1 MRDTAKNTDQELWR
15 VRKGDYYA
23 DSLHVTASGKIGINC
38 GGHVIVMPIREWH
51 KLASENQGSE
61 KTPTNT
67 TNTAILTEIVNGIK
81 SAMRKRDGNIHFQ
94 ATMSAFNFDKMVVE
108 LKQR

>member
-38 GGHVIVMPIREWH
+38 GGHMIVMPIREWH
-51 KLASENQGSE
+51 KLASEKQLE
-61 KTPTNT
+61 KQVKN
-67 TNTAILTEIVNGIK
+67 V
-81 SAMRKRDGNIHFQ
+81 H
-94 ATMSAFNFDKMVVE
+94 
-108 LKQR
+108 

>member
-1 MRDTAKNTDQELWR
+1 MCDTAKNTDQELWR

-38 GGHVIVMPIREWH
+38 GGRVIVMPIREWH

-61 KTPTNT
+61 KTPTN
-67 TNTAILTEIVNGIK
+67 
-81 SAMRKRDGNIHFQ
+81 
-94 ATMSAFNFDKMVVE
+94 
-108 LKQR
+108 KQRDSIKPCTCNPKPNAWSGSYHKCVACGGFDEFEERV

>member
-38 GGHVIVMPIREWH
+38 GGCVIVMPIREWH

-61 KTPTNT
+61 KTPT
-67 TNTAILTEIVNGIK
+67 TNKQSE
-81 SAMRKRDGNIHFQ
+81 SE
-94 ATMSAFNFDKMVVE
+94 VE
-108 LKQR
+108 KCQ